1 MFRAFTV
8 IAIGIALLV
17 ATSLTAMN
25 TRHFVFSSVVVP
37 GRVVALNAGGSH
49 PEVAFVTRRGERL
62 SYPEGGFI
70 FGMKVGDVVQVRYAE
85 DEPLQ
90 SATLDKVGTIWFGP
104 ILLALLGGGFLA
116 AGLSS
121 WLRTRRKGGR
131 ACRR

>member
-17 ATSLTAMN
+17 AASLTAMN
-25 TRHFVFSSVVVP
+25 TQHFVLSSVVVP

-49 PEVAFVTRRGERL
+49 PKMVFVTRRGERL

-70 FGMKVGDVVQVRYAE
+70 FDMKVGNVVQLRYAE

-104 ILLALLGGGFLA
+104 VLLALLGGGFLV
-116 AGLSS
+116 AGLLS
-121 WLRTRRKGGR
+121 WLE
-131 ACRR
+131 